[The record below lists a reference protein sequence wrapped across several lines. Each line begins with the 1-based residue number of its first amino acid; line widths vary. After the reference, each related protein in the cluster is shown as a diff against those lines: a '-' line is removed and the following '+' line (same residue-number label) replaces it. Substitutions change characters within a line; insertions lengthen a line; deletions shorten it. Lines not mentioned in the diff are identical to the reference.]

1 MFLYIFVF
9 RINLNSDLQ
18 QNQPIKVIIADT
30 AFLIRKGLRTL
41 IKENNDFE
49 YVTEVVDNKSLQQVL
64 KKQVPDVLI
73 VDHCCDDCFSLNA
86 IKSIKRDY
94 PTLNIL
100 VISHEKTA
108 DEIKKI
114 IGIGIKNYLLKD
126 CDEKEITDAIIS
138 CSKGEKY
145 FCGQIIDVLLEKEI
159 SSKEDC
165 MTGSITEREIDVI
178 KELVSG
184 KRPKEI
190 ADVLNISYYTIVT
203 HKKNIYKKLGINHSI
218 ELAQYAIKTGLMK

>member
-1 MFLYIFVF
+1 MPQSL
-9 RINLNSDLQ
+9 
-18 QNQPIKVIIADT
+18 PIKIIVADT

-41 IKENNDFE
+41 IKEDPRFE
-49 YVTEVVDNKSLQQVL
+49 YVTEVVNNKSLQQAL
-64 KKQVPDVLI
+64 KKELPDVLI
-73 VDHCCDDCFSLNA
+73 VDHCCDDCFSLNVIKA
-86 IKSIKRDY
+86 IRREY
-94 PTLNIL
+94 PQLHVL

-126 CDEKEITDAIIS
+126 CDEQEITEAIIS
-138 CSKGEKY
+138 CAKGEKY

-159 SSKEDC
+159 SSKDHC

-178 KELVSG
+178 RELVSG

-190 ADVLNISYYTIVT
+190 ADILNISYYTIVT

-218 ELAQYAIKTGLMK
+218 ELAQYAVKTGLMK

>member
-1 MFLYIFVF
+1 M
-9 RINLNSDLQ
+9 SKQ
-18 QNQPIKVIIADT
+18 SPIKVIIADT

-41 IKENNDFE
+41 IKENDDFE
-49 YVTEVVDNKSLQQVL
+49 YITEVEDTKSLNAEL
-64 KKQVPDVLI
+64 KKQLPDVLI
-73 VDHCCDDCFSLNA
+73 VDHCCDDCFSLKVINT
-86 IKSIKRDY
+86 IKQTHPS
-94 PTLNIL
+94 LNIL

-108 DEIKKI
+108 EEIKKI

-126 CDEKEITDAIIS
+126 CDEQEITDAIKS
-138 CSKGEKY
+138 CAKGEKY

-159 SSKEDC
+159 SIKDHC
-165 MTGSITEREIDVI
+165 ATGGITEREIDVI

-190 ADVLNISYYTIVT
+190 ADSLSISYYTVVT

>member
-1 MFLYIFVF
+1 MSQAL
-9 RINLNSDLQ
+9 
-18 QNQPIKVIIADT
+18 PIKIIIADT

-41 IKENNDFE
+41 IKEDPRFE
-49 YVTEVVDNKSLQQVL
+49 YVTEVVDSKSLQQAL
-64 KKQVPDVLI
+64 KKEIPDVLI
-73 VDHCCDDCFSLNA
+73 VDHCCDDCFSLNV

-94 PTLNIL
+94 PELHIL

-114 IGIGIKNYLLKD
+114 IGIGIRNYLLKD
-126 CDEKEITDAIIS
+126 CDEQEITDAILS
-138 CSKGEKY
+138 CAKGEKY

-159 SSKEDC
+159 TPGVNC

-178 KELVSG
+178 RELVSG

-190 ADVLNISYYTIVT
+190 ADILNISYYTIVT

>member
-1 MFLYIFVF
+1 M
-9 RINLNSDLQ
+9 SKTP
-18 QNQPIKVIIADT
+18 PIKIIIADT

-41 IKENNDFE
+41 IKEDPRFE
-49 YVTEVVDNKSLQQVL
+49 YVTEVVDSKSLQQAL
-64 KKQVPDVLI
+64 KKQIPDVLI
-73 VDHCCDDCFSLNA
+73 VDHCCDDCFSLSV
-86 IKSIKRDY
+86 IKSIKKEY
-94 PTLNIL
+94 PELHIL

-108 DEIKKI
+108 EDIKRI

-126 CDEKEITDAIIS
+126 CDEQEITDAIIS

-159 SSKEDC
+159 SVKDHC
-165 MTGSITEREIDVI
+165 LTGSITEREVDVI
-178 KELVSG
+178 RELVSG

-190 ADVLNISYYTIVT
+190 ADILNISYYTIVT

>member
-1 MFLYIFVF
+1 M
-9 RINLNSDLQ
+9 SKQ
-18 QNQPIKVIIADT
+18 SPIKVIIADT

-41 IKENNDFE
+41 IKENDDFE
-49 YVTEVVDNKSLQQVL
+49 YITEVEDTKSLNAEL
-64 KKQVPDVLI
+64 KKQLPDVLI
-73 VDHCCDDCFSLNA
+73 VDHCCDDCFSLKVIHT
-86 IKSIKRDY
+86 IKQTH
-94 PTLNIL
+94 PGLNIL

-108 DEIKKI
+108 EEIKKI

-126 CDEKEITDAIIS
+126 CDEQEITDAIKS
-138 CSKGEKY
+138 CAKGEKY

-159 SSKEDC
+159 SIKDHC
-165 MTGSITEREIDVI
+165 ATGGITEREIDVI

-190 ADVLNISYYTIVT
+190 ADSLSISYYTVVT